1 MIFLHPPIPPSPHPP
16 VTQSPSHPVPMKIIR
31 NPHIP
36 LAVYR
41 ELAAHLQQ
49 IEGVSVKF
57 LEPIDR
63 SFSYLGSQ
71 LDGLEISGIDQLQP
85 EDSTRLDLILKYY
98 FDRYNSVTN

>member
-1 MIFLHPPIPPSPHPP
+1 MIVPQSPRPPVSPSPRPP
-16 VTQSPSHPVPMKIIR
+16 VSPSPMKTIR

-41 ELAAHLQQ
+41 ELAAHLRQ

-57 LEPIDR
+57 LQPIDR

-71 LDGLEISGIDQLQP
+71 LDGLEISGIDRLQP

-98 FDRYNSVTN
+98 LDRYNSVTN